1 MAEEEARTIQA
12 LLNQEEDG
20 IERDDFGNVK
30 AGTIWNIL
38 SGTWYRKWKATH
50 GLSNER
56 LPCDLQSEEA
66 LGAIDNADILLER
79 EEYYVGDGSCPRLDT
94 VLKAKLQQGEDYLI
108 VPPKAW
114 EILAGRYGVKTGSV
128 IQRVSIPLPR
138 TKETQVEVT
147 LRKLMLGVYIFGE
160 KKLIDPKAIY
170 LSRKA
175 TLGDMKARLLL
186 VLQSIVPSDSLRT
199 DNFKLWQLSQ
209 YLTFE
214 TNVKKPFTEKEEG
227 ATLTFPGK
235 LLTEDSLT
243 LDEADIMWEAVLIAE
258 FKESEGNWLY
268 RSPETMIKPKCSFCQ
283 NLIPNAP
290 IQCFCK
296 KVLPI

>member
-12 LLNQEEDG
+12 LMNQEEDG
-20 IERDDFGNVK
+20 IERDDFGNAK

-38 SGTWYRKWKATH
+38 SGSWYRKWRATH
-50 GLSNER
+50 GLSNGR

-66 LGAIDNADILLER
+66 LGPIDNADILLDK

-94 VLKAKLQQGEDYLI
+94 VMKAKLLQGEDYLI
-108 VPPKAW
+108 MPPKAW
-114 EILAGRYGVKTGSV
+114 EILAGNYGVKPGSV

-147 LRKLMLGVYIFGE
+147 LRKLMLGVYISGE
-160 KKLIDPKAIY
+160 KKLLDPKAIY

-175 TLGDMKARLLL
+175 TLSDMKSRLLV
-186 VLQSIVPSDSLRT
+186 VLQNIVPSDSLRT

-214 TNVKKPFTEKEEG
+214 TDIKKQFAEKEEG
-227 ATLTFPGK
+227 AILAFPGK

-243 LDEADIMWEAVLIAE
+243 LDEAEIMWEAVLVAE

-268 RSPETMIKPKCSFCQ
+268 RSPDVTIKPKCSYCQ
-283 NLIPNAP
+283 AAISNP